1 MVCVC
6 CSPRP
11 ALVAHRGMVGS
22 PGRESPNPGSPTLR
36 AIADPND
43 FLKGTS
49 PYRDAMKAVPK
60 DQQSPRIPPPLPGEP
75 DLTGAL
81 LDGHEL
87 SSLYAGRLGS
97 LQIDAS
103 DRACST
109 PCISSFV
116 SVGFRVNIAFCLN
129 QSTHP
134 VVAESSLA
142 SSHSVPERRGCGWVQ
157 PSVPIGVAVESGG

>member
-75 DLTGAL
+75 DLSGAL
-81 LDGHEL
+81 PDGHEL

-109 PCISSFV
+109 ACISSLSPLAHFV
-116 SVGFRVNIAFCLN
+116 TVE
-129 QSTHP
+129 STDPSCGRENPLRHR
-134 VVAESSLA
+134 
-142 SSHSVPERRGCGWVQ
+142 HSVPERRGCGWVQ
-157 PSVPIGVAVESGG
+157 PSIPIGVAVESGG

>member
-75 DLTGAL
+75 DLQADTA
-81 LDGHEL
+81 
-87 SSLYAGRLGS
+87 A
-97 LQIDAS
+97 
-103 DRACST
+103 
-109 PCISSFV
+109 
-116 SVGFRVNIAFCLN
+116 AFCHADWLR
-129 QSTHP
+129 SGGGAHA
-134 VVAESSLA
+134 VLL
-142 SSHSVPERRGCGWVQ
+142 RLFWR
-157 PSVPIGVAVESGG
+157 PIG

>member
-6 CSPRP
+6 YSPRP

-75 DLTGAL
+75 DLSGAL

-109 PCISSFV
+109 ACISS
-116 SVGFRVNIAFCLN
+116 
-129 QSTHP
+129 
-134 VVAESSLA
+134 
-142 SSHSVPERRGCGWVQ
+142 
-157 PSVPIGVAVESGG
+157 

>member
-109 PCISSFV
+109 PSCHLLFFLRWLSFQHC
-116 SVGFRVNIAFCLN
+116 SA
-129 QSTHP
+129 
-134 VVAESSLA
+134 
-142 SSHSVPERRGCGWVQ
+142 
-157 PSVPIGVAVESGG
+157 

>member
-1 MVCVC
+1 
-6 CSPRP
+6 
-11 ALVAHRGMVGS
+11 MVGS

-109 PCISSFV
+109 PSCHLLFFLRWLIIS
-116 SVGFRVNIAFCLN
+116 
-129 QSTHP
+129 
-134 VVAESSLA
+134 
-142 SSHSVPERRGCGWVQ
+142 
-157 PSVPIGVAVESGG
+157 